1 MGFSD
6 DTKQMMR
13 RYLDLYLNGTII
25 REEQDVLDAYVEE
38 IRNSDDPNDKAFV
51 SAYQG
56 KINTVREATASK
68 EAQMKENGQVRV
80 LTKSVNTNGYVKVI
94 CIVGATII
102 AGIGLAIT
110 TIFLKH

>member
-1 MGFSD
+1 MVFSD

-56 KINTVREATASK
+56 KVNTVREATASK

-80 LTKSVNTNGYVKVI
+80 LERKMNTNGYVKVI

>member
-13 RYLDLYLNGTII
+13 HYLDLYLNGTII

-38 IRNSDDPNDKAFV
+38 IRNSDDPNDKAFI
-51 SAYQG
+51 SAYEG
-56 KINTVREATASK
+56 KINAVRETTASK

-80 LTKSVNTNGYVKVI
+80 LKLNNPNGYVKVI
-94 CIVGATII
+94 TIISAVII
-102 AGIGLAIT
+102 AGVGLAIT
-110 TIFLKH
+110 LLFMKN